1 MLKILL
7 LTVVLVGIVFLLFSI
22 KIIINKNAKFPS
34 GKIGG
39 NRELNKRGI
48 HCPQTQDKVER
59 KKARVHHV
67 HY

>member
-1 MLKILL
+1 MFKILL
-7 LTVVLVGIVFLLFSI
+7 LSIALIAIVFILFSV
-22 KIIINKNAKFPS
+22 KILIDKNAKFPS

-59 KKARVHHV
+59 KKNKVHHV

>member
-7 LTVVLVGIVFLLFSI
+7 LSIALIAIVFILFSV
-22 KIIINKNAKFPS
+22 KILIDKNAKFPS

-59 KKARVHHV
+59 KKNKVHHV

>member
-7 LTVVLVGIVFLLFSI
+7 LTIALIAIVFILFSV
-22 KIIINKNAKFPS
+22 KILIDKNAKFPS
-34 GKIGG
+34 GRIGG

-59 KKARVHHV
+59 KKSKVHHV

>member
-1 MLKILL
+1 MLKVLL
-7 LTVVLVGIVFLLFSI
+7 LTIVLVAIVFVLFSI
-22 KIIINKNAKFPS
+22 KILLKKNGRFPVT
-34 GKIGG
+34 KIGG

-59 KKARVHHV
+59 KKYKVHHV